1 MALNPIAYTEKVV
14 RSFLRYQ
21 LTAYPFADPRLHAQM
36 RELLSLDRTRRSPL
50 LKGPYV
56 SLSRPFRQGAPI
68 DALIAGNL
76 LHPHL
81 RERIPREITHLY
93 GHQERAI
100 RAIAAG
106 RTTLVSTGTG
116 SGKTECFLY
125 PIVSRCLQLRDEA
138 APPGISAVI
147 VYPMNALAEDQLM
160 RLRSLL
166 AGTGIPFG
174 IYVGKTPEGE
184 AEVAGVRLPAGS
196 SRADYEARLARAR
209 RDGKG
214 ETVYPPEEVCSREA
228 MRSAGR
234 QPRILLTNVKQLE
247 LLLTRQ
253 QDVEL
258 FADAR
263 LDFLV
268 FDEAHTFTG
277 ALGAETAC
285 LIRRLRAFCDTGG
298 DIGGDTGGNADAG
311 GERRPDHRPGR
322 PAVLLRE
329 GAGASSG
336 RSDGREPE
344 SFHADRTACVATSA
358 TIVDRETPE
367 AARNFA
373 ARFFGVAP
381 DAVTTVGEDYEAE
394 VWAEP
399 RSVPPVPGEDPAGLL
414 DRCVRAVEDEDGSGA
429 AVRAVWRSL
438 AGEELGEGA
447 RPGFGIGDQR
457 SRFGVEGEPSRAG
470 VKGAHPGSGAGDAG
484 EGARPRPDSEG
495 VGGWPEAL
503 YVALSRNELV
513 FRLNEE
519 LETPRA
525 LDELPPALERHVGRP
540 VTEAEILIWLTLGAA
555 ARHEG
560 RPLLR
565 PVVHGFVRGIGGA
578 VVSFPEGIDGPRLWL
593 AAEDEAG
600 PAALLDGEREKE
612 SATSAAAPSTCG
624 PTGESGSPLDRGRDK
639 GPAAGMGRY
648 PQCSPSTGRG
658 RSIVYRDGELPGLP
672 GGRNTIVPA
681 SAGEREGE
689 PSTSTVAPP
698 MSGPV
703 GEREGEPPASRE
715 PGEGQER
722 RRAPGEGHARFP
734 VTTCTTCGQHYY
746 VAFLKDFT
754 FTGKRPGGGE
764 AGAAGSWWEPLDETL
779 GGWRV
784 VLVDRLIGASDDE
797 DDEAEER
804 PAARRRAAPS
814 LGARASRPHEQS
826 AGQSPATRATHPR
839 EPSAAPSLGTA
850 RPEKMRASL
859 PHDPPPHSRAAP
871 LWFCRRCGAAHPRPV
886 SRCLHCG
893 HAGEPVQLHAVRQR
907 EANPGRLTSCLSCG
921 AVGHR
926 LGGRYR
932 EPARPVRA
940 INVADVH
947 VLAQDMVHHAARRRL
962 LVFCDNRQDAA
973 FQAGWMKDHARRFRL
988 RALMAEGIRANPCSV
1003 GDLTAWLDDRLD
1015 ADESLSRALIP
1026 EVWQVAR
1033 REGGGRGGRG
1043 SGGGR
1048 HAQERR
1054 KYLRFQVL
1062 REVALSSRQA
1072 LGLEPWGRMKVEYEG
1087 LDASLPWIQD
1097 HAHALGIPAER
1108 LCEGVASVLDYLR
1121 RKRALHDPEHE
1132 IFTRRWMEGDREIQQ
1147 GYLPGFL
1154 APNATKLRRAADE
1167 RPALVTQWLSG
1178 GGGGR
1183 RGGGGDTTIRHI
1195 PGSAG
1200 VPPALGGGGGD
1211 TTIRQIARKWGVP
1224 AEDVEPFLE
1233 SLFDLL
1239 VGRALL
1245 VPVRLK
1251 GARGRPLPNVGG
1263 VYQVNADRLRLGP
1276 NRGVMRCRSC
1286 RRTTTRDLPH
1296 GRCPAWRCDGVL
1308 EWVREDGD
1316 DYDLHLLDGAYS
1328 MLRPE
1333 EHTAMVPNEE
1343 RERLEN
1349 LFKGSSDAVNCLVC
1363 TPTLELG
1370 IDIGQLDSV
1379 LMRNVPPLPANYWQ
1393 RAGRAGRRHR
1403 MAVDLTYC
1411 RPVSHDRAYFA
1422 DPPKLLAGRID
1433 PPAFNL
1439 RNEVMIAKHV
1449 HATVIAGLHRL
1460 CRDGGGDGDGD
1471 GARHAAPAGS
1481 SHPEVAE
1488 RKDARDVSRHAAP
1501 AGSRRR
1507 SEAEREEIWDGSR
1520 YATSAGSSHPEAAER
1535 KEVRDGSRHP
1545 APAGSRRRSGAE
1557 REEIREVLRRCL
1569 PRRVEPYLF
1578 EGGEVRDAPFDFGPL
1593 RDLVWRY
1600 AQDLAADVRRVF
1612 EQGWPEADAGVTDP
1626 AVLRARVDGFADRLE
1641 AVVARLRRRLRWA
1654 MDQIRRL
1661 NATRERQGTLDP
1673 EDEALFRRC
1682 DALVKRLKGAGR
1694 RRRREAEGHDDFNTF
1709 SVLAAEG
1716 FLPGYGLETGS
1727 VAGWAEIPFWRTGAM
1742 DFSLPRPPAV
1752 ALREYVPGNLIYA
1765 NGHRFVARRFH
1776 RDLGEDRAEMPV
1788 YTVSAERQAL
1798 RPAGPGEG
1806 ASPLA
1811 GQVLQAMSVC
1821 DADLVHTS
1829 HISDE
1834 EDLRF
1839 QLGVAVYGMELG
1851 PHDGGRAYR
1860 WGPRPML
1867 LRRGVRLRLVN
1878 VGAAAAL
1885 GERGELGYPVCTVC
1899 GQSVSPLSSERQRET
1914 FRESHAERCRRSP
1927 EAIGFYADVVADALS
1942 LPASDDPTT
1951 AYSVLEALRFGAARV
1966 LDMHMDDLQ
1975 ILVIGHV
1982 ERTEVDGLLWDPM
1995 PGGSGLPERLCGRFE
2010 EVVDV
2015 AREVVEGCPALCA
2028 SSCIDC
2034 LQTFRNAHYHR
2045 FLSRA
2050 AARDRLDEWGRRLS
2064 FAHAV
2069 PPRRPVAASAPRGNA
2084 VPVNDAEVELR
2095 HLLLAAGFAE
2105 GVRGERIR
2113 LGRALGATTPDVIY
2127 RGEDHEPDEGVCIY
2141 LDGLSRHLHG
2151 NPETAE
2157 RDREIRA
2164 WLRGQGYEVVEIA
2177 AVELDD
2183 EDAMVRHFRRLAG
2196 YLGMRELRK
2205 RVRDD
2210 RSWFR
2215 GRESER
2221 GGRVRSDSEAASGG
2235 GARNAGEEERGRA
2248 ASGGEEEHG
2257 RIARGGRDEGRGQR
2271 THGEE
2276 GEPGRRARGS
2286 RVEADGRGAWRGGD
2300 ETHGEETPGR
2310 PPRARLRLVTPAA
2323 DARYV
2328 RCVPLAP
2335 LAAAAGAFGDP
2346 HTVPEESDWEWVEVE
2361 TARPLRRGMFVARV
2375 VGRSMEPAVPDGA
2388 WCLFASPVTG
2398 TRAGRVVLV
2407 RLDDAFDPDTGQ
2419 RFTVKRYRSEKTADE
2434 EGWRH
2439 VRITLSPDN
2448 PEFSPI
2454 EFEAEDECSVAVV
2467 AELVEVIGP
2476 EPPAGGS
2483 ADP

>member
-36 RELLSLDRTRRSPL
+36 RALLSLDRTRRSPL
-50 LKGPYV
+50 LQGPYV

-68 DALIAGNL
+68 DALIAENL

-81 RERIPREITHLY
+81 RERVPKGIAHLY

-125 PIVSRCLQLRDEA
+125 PIVSRCLHLRDEA

-160 RLRSLL
+160 RLRALL

-196 SRADYEARLARAR
+196 SRADYEARLERVRRA
-209 RDGKG
+209 GSG
-214 ETVYPPEEVCSREA
+214 ETAYPPEEVCSREA
-228 MRSAGR
+228 MRTPGR

-253 QDVEL
+253 QDIEL

-285 LIRRLRAFCDTGG
+285 LIRRLRAFCN
-298 DIGGDTGGNADAG
+298 TGGNADAG
-311 GERRPDHRPGR
+311 RDRRPGR
-322 PAVLLRE
+322 PAVLPRE
-329 GAGASSG
+329 TADARPQRAGG
-336 RSDGREPE
+336 RGTDV
-344 SFHADRTACVATSA
+344 FHAGRTTCVATSA
-358 TIVDRETPE
+358 TIVDRGDPG

-381 DAVTTVGEDYEAE
+381 EAVATVGEDYEAE

-399 RSVPPVPGEDPAGLL
+399 RSVPPAPGEDPAGIL
-414 DRCVRAVEDEDGSGA
+414 DRCVHAVKDEDGSGA
-429 AVRAVWRSL
+429 GVRAAYRSL
-438 AGEELGEGA
+438 AGEALPVGEELVEGA
-447 RPGFGIGDQR
+447 RPWHGAGDER
-457 SRFGVEGEPSRAG
+457 SRPGAEGERSRLGVKGRSPRPEAEGERLDLGVEGRRLRSDAGGGRPQLEPEGERLRPGAEDDGRLRPDAEGERSRPG
-470 VKGAHPGSGAGDAG
+470 VKGARPESGIGDAEEG
-484 EGARPRPDSEG
+484 SRPRFGAEGA
-495 VGGWPEAL
+495 GGWPEAL
-503 YVALSRNELV
+503 HAALSRNELV
-513 FRLNEE
+513 FRLNEV

-540 VTEAEILIWLTLGAA
+540 VTEAEILAWLTLGAA
-555 ARHEG
+555 ARCEG

-578 VVSFPEGIDGPRLWL
+578 VVSFPEDAGGPRLWL

-600 PAALLDGEREKE
+600 PAEPLDGKREGEFSTNAATPSMSGPAGRARLTGGPREEQGSGRRDGTQPPMQFDARSQPGNHLPGER
-612 SATSAAAPSTCG
+612 
-624 PTGESGSPLDRGRDK
+624 SGSR
-639 GPAAGMGRY
+639 
-648 PQCSPSTGRG
+648 Q
-658 RSIVYRDGELPGLP
+658 LPGLP
-672 GGRNTIVPA
+672 GGRSTIVPA

-689 PSTSTVAPP
+689 TSTDAAAPS
-698 MSGPV
+698 MSSPTR
-703 GEREGEPPASRE
+703 EHEGEPSATEESDERQAPDGTRE
-715 PGEGQER
+715 RSQ
-722 RRAPGEGHARFP
+722 APGESHARFP

-754 FTGKRPGGGE
+754 FTGKQPGGGE
-764 AGAAGSWWEPLDETL
+764 AGSGNSGGSWWEPLDETF
-779 GGWRV
+779 GGRRV

-797 DDEAEER
+797 DHDEADSVASGRAVSGAIDRDETGFDESDDAPPPPPAHTAPPPGMACPVGTRAFR
-804 PAARRRAAPS
+804 PHDRLPSGHSAPLESDTSSGAAHPPSPTHATPPPRRAADT
-814 LGARASRPHEQS
+814 ARDAP
-826 AGQSPATRATHPR
+826 PHPR
-839 EPSAAPSLGTA
+839 T
-850 RPEKMRASL
+850 
-859 PHDPPPHSRAAP
+859 AP

-893 HAGEPVQLHAVRQR
+893 HAGAPVQLHAVRQR

-921 AVGHR
+921 ATGHR

-947 VLAQDMVHHAARRRL
+947 VLAQDMVHHAGRRRL

-988 RALMAEGIRANPCSV
+988 RALMAEGIRTSPRSV
-1003 GDLTAWLDDRLD
+1003 GDLAAWLDDLLD
-1015 ADESLSRALIP
+1015 ADEALSRALIP

-1033 REGGGRGGRG
+1033 RESGGGREG
-1043 SGGGR
+1043 GGGR

-1062 REVALSSRQA
+1062 REVTLSSRQA
-1072 LGLEPWGRMKVEYEG
+1072 LGLEPWGRMKVEYQG
-1087 LDASLPWIQD
+1087 LDASLPWIQE
-1097 HAHALGIPAER
+1097 HAHALGPPAER

-1132 IFTRRWMEGDREIQQ
+1132 IFGKHWMEGDREIQQ

-1154 APNATKLRRAADE
+1154 APNATKLRRGATE
-1167 RPALVTQWLSG
+1167 KPALVTQWLSG

-1183 RGGGGDTTIRHI
+1183 
-1195 PGSAG
+1195 
-1200 VPPALGGGGGD
+1200 GGGGGD
-1211 TTIRQIARKWGVP
+1211 TTIRRIARKWGMP
-1224 AEDVEPFLE
+1224 APDVEPFLE
-1233 SLFDLL
+1233 GLFDFLVERGLL
-1239 VGRALL
+1239 AA
-1245 VPVRLK
+1245 VRLK
-1251 GARGRPLPNVGG
+1251 GARGRPLPNVSG
-1263 VYQVNADRLRLGP
+1263 VYQVNADKLRLNP
-1276 NRGVMRCRSC
+1276 NRGVRRCRSC

-1296 GRCPAWRCDGVL
+1296 GRCPAWRCDGGL
-1308 EWVREDGD
+1308 ERVREDGD
-1316 DYDLHLLDGAYS
+1316 NYDLHLLDGAYS

-1349 LFKGSSDAVNCLVC
+1349 LFKGASDAVNCLVC

-1370 IDIGQLDSV
+1370 VDIGQLDSV

-1460 CRDGGGDGDGD
+1460 CRDG
-1471 GARHAAPAGS
+1471 
-1481 SHPEVAE
+1481 
-1488 RKDARDVSRHAAP
+1488 SRHAAP
-1501 AGSRRR
+1501 AG
-1507 SEAEREEIWDGSR
+1507 
-1520 YATSAGSSHPEAAER
+1520 
-1535 KEVRDGSRHP
+1535 
-1545 APAGSRRRSGAE
+1545 
-1557 REEIREVLRRCL
+1557 
-1569 PRRVEPYLF
+1569 
-1578 EGGEVRDAPFDFGPL
+1578 
-1593 RDLVWRY
+1593 
-1600 AQDLAADVRRVF
+1600 
-1612 EQGWPEADAGVTDP
+1612 
-1626 AVLRARVDGFADRLE
+1626 
-1641 AVVARLRRRLRWA
+1641 
-1654 MDQIRRL
+1654 
-1661 NATRERQGTLDP
+1661 
-1673 EDEALFRRC
+1673 
-1682 DALVKRLKGAGR
+1682 R
-1694 RRRREAEGHDDFNTF
+1694 RRRRQAEGHDDFNTF

-1716 FLPGYGLETGS
+1716 FLPGYGLEVGS
-1727 VAGWAEIPFWRTGAM
+1727 VVGWAEIPFWRTGAM

-1788 YTVSAERQAL
+1788 YAVSAERQAV
-1798 RPAGPGEG
+1798 RPAGHGEG
-1806 ASPLA
+1806 ASPLG

-1821 DADLVHTS
+1821 DADLIHTS

-1851 PHDGGRAYR
+1851 PHGGGRAYR
-1860 WGPRPML
+1860 WGPRPVL

-1878 VGAAAAL
+1878 VGAAAAI
-1885 GERGELGYPVCTVC
+1885 GERGEFGYPVCTVC

-1914 FRESHAERCRRSP
+1914 FRASHAERCRRPP
-1927 EAIGFYADVVADALS
+1927 EPIGFYADVVADALS
-1942 LPASDDPTT
+1942 LPACDDPTT

-1982 ERTEVDGLLWDPM
+1982 ERTPVDGLLWDPM
-1995 PGGSGLPERLCGRFE
+1995 PGGSGLLERLCERFG
-2010 EVVDV
+2010 EVMAV
-2015 AREVVEGCPALCA
+2015 AREVVEGCPAVCA

-2034 LQTFRNAHYHR
+2034 LRTFRNAYYHP
-2045 FLSRA
+2045 FLVRA
-2050 AARDRLDEWGRRLS
+2050 TARERLDEWGRRLA
-2064 FAHAV
+2064 FEHDV
-2069 PPRRPVAASAPRGNA
+2069 PPRQPAAAPAPGGHA
-2084 VPVNDAEVELR
+2084 APVNDAETKLR
-2095 HLLLAAGFAE
+2095 HLLLAAGFAD
-2105 GVRGERIR
+2105 GIRGEQIR
-2113 LGRALGATTPDVIY
+2113 LDRALGTTTPDVVY
-2127 RGEDHEPDEGVCIY
+2127 RGEDHEPDEGVCLY

-2157 RDREIRA
+2157 QDRDIRA
-2164 WLRGQGYEVVEIA
+2164 WLRNHGYEVVEIA
-2177 AVELDD
+2177 ASELDD

-2196 YLGMRELRK
+2196 YLGMRELRS

-2215 GRESER
+2215 GREGAGGGRTWSGRDEER
-2221 GGRVRSDSEAASGG
+2221 GRTARGSGEAAGGSGAARSDREEESGRAVRSVGEEVSGG
-2235 GARNAGEEERGRA
+2235 RMRSGPEGERGRTAHNGREEERGRTA
-2248 ASGGEEEHG
+2248 HNGREEERG
-2257 RIARGGRDEGRGQR
+2257 RTAHNGREEEYGRAVRRGEDETDGQ
-2271 THGEE
+2271 T
-2276 GEPGRRARGS
+2276 PRRS
-2286 RVEADGRGAWRGGD
+2286 GD
-2300 ETHGEETPGR
+2300 EMRGP

-2328 RCVPLAP
+2328 RCVPLVP
-2335 LAAAAGAFGDP
+2335 LAAAAGTFGDP
-2346 HTVPEESDWEWVEVE
+2346 HTVPGESEWEWVEVD

-2375 VGRSMEPAVPDGA
+2375 VGRSMEPAVPGGA

-2398 TRAGRVVLV
+2398 TRAGKVVLV
-2407 RLDDAFDPDTGQ
+2407 QLHDALDPDTGQ
-2419 RFTVKRYRSEKTADE
+2419 RFTVKRYRSEKTPGED
-2434 EGWRH
+2434 GWRH
-2439 VRITLSPDN
+2439 VRITLAPDN

-2454 EFEAEDECSVAVV
+2454 ELKEEDEGSVAVV

-2476 EPPAGGS
+2476 EPQAEGQ
-2483 ADP
+2483 ADS

>member
-81 RERIPREITHLY
+81 RERIPKGITHLY

-138 APPGISAVI
+138 APPGISAVV

-298 DIGGDTGGNADAG
+298 DIGGNTGGNADVGGNTGGNADAG
-311 GERRPDHRPGR
+311 RDRRPDRRPGR

-329 GAGASSG
+329 GAGARPG
-336 RSDGREPE
+336 RADGRGPD
-344 SFHADRTACVATSA
+344 SFHADRTTCVATSA
-358 TIVDRETPE
+358 TIVDREAPE

-381 DAVTTVGEDYEAE
+381 EVVTTVGEDYEAE

-414 DRCVRAVEDEDGSGA
+414 DRCARAVEDEDGSGA
-429 AVRAVWRSL
+429 GIRAVWRSL

-447 RPGFGIGDQR
+447 RPGFGIEDRR
-457 SRFGVEGEPSRAG
+457 SRFGAEDGRSQPEAGDGRPRHETEGERPRPGIGDRRLRPDAGNGRPRLEAEDERSRPGIGDRRSQPGAESEPSRAG
-470 VKGAHPGSGAGDAG
+470 VKGAHPGSGAGDAEEG
-484 EGARPRPDSEG
+484 GRSRPGAEGA
-495 VGGWPEAL
+495 GGWPEAL

-578 VVSFPEGIDGPRLWL
+578 VVSFPEGIAGPRLWL

-600 PAALLDGEREKE
+600 PAAPLDGEREKE
-612 SATSAAAPSTCG
+612 SPTRAAAPSTSG
-624 PTGESGSPLDRGRDK
+624 PTGEREGH
-639 GPAAGMGRY
+639 
-648 PQCSPSTGRG
+648 T
-658 RSIVYRDGELPGLP
+658 
-672 GGRNTIVPA
+672 PA
-681 SAGEREGE
+681 SQ
-689 PSTSTVAPP
+689 
-698 MSGPV
+698 
-703 GEREGEPPASRE
+703 E

-764 AGAAGSWWEPLDETL
+764 AGAGSSWWEPLDETL
-779 GGWRV
+779 GGRRV

-797 DDEAEER
+797 DDEAEEH
-804 PAARRRAAPS
+804 PAARRRAATATAP
-814 LGARASRPHEQS
+814 LGTRASRPHEQS

-850 RPEKMRASL
+850 RPERTRTSLPLRHSRESGNPGVQGTARPEKMRASR

-893 HAGEPVQLHAVRQR
+893 HAGEPVRLHAVRQR

-1097 HAHALGIPAER
+1097 HAHAFGIPAER

-1132 IFTRRWMEGDREIQQ
+1132 IFTRHWMEGDREIQQ

-1154 APNATKLRRAADE
+1154 APNATKLRRAANE
-1167 RPALVTQWLSG
+1167 KPALVTQWLSG
-1178 GGGGR
+1178 G
-1183 RGGGGDTTIRHI
+1183 
-1195 PGSAG
+1195 S
-1200 VPPALGGGGGD
+1200 GGD
-1211 TTIRQIARKWGVP
+1211 TTIRQIARKWGVS

-1263 VYQVNADRLRLGP
+1263 VWQVNADRLRLAP

-1349 LFKGSSDAVNCLVC
+1349 LFKGTSDAVNCLVC

-1439 RNEVMIAKHV
+1439 RNEVMIAKHA

-1460 CRDGGGDGDGD
+1460 CRDGGGDGDD
-1471 GARHAAPAGS
+1471 LRR
-1481 SHPEVAE
+1481 PEVE
-1488 RKDARDVSRHAAP
+1488 RGDARGGSRHA
-1501 AGSRRR
+1501 
-1507 SEAEREEIWDGSR
+1507 
-1520 YATSAGSSHPEAAER
+1520 
-1535 KEVRDGSRHP
+1535 

-1593 RDLVWRY
+1593 RDLVRRN
-1600 AQDLAADVRRVF
+1600 AQDLAADVQRVF

-1661 NATRERQGTLDP
+1661 NAMRERQGTLDP

-1694 RRRREAEGHDDFNTF
+1694 RRREAEGHDDGNTF

-1788 YTVSAERQAL
+1788 YAVSAERQAL
-1798 RPAGPGEG
+1798 RPASPGEG
-1806 ASPLA
+1806 ASPLG

-1942 LPASDDPTT
+1942 LPACDDPTT

-1995 PGGSGLPERLCGRFE
+1995 PGGSGLPERLCERFE

-2084 VPVNDAEVELR
+2084 APVNDAEVELR

-2127 RGEDHEPDEGVCIY
+2127 RGEDHQPDEGVCIY

-2183 EDAMVRHFRRLAG
+2183 EAAMVRHFRRLAG

-2215 GRESER
+2215 GREAER

-2235 GARNAGEEERGRA
+2235 RARNGGEEERGRA

-2257 RIARGGRDEGRGQR
+2257 RIARGGRDEGRGQG
-2271 THGEE
+2271 TLGEE

-2286 RVEADGRGAWRGGD
+2286 RVEADGQGAWRGGD

-2323 DARYV
+2323 DARYA

-2407 RLDDAFDPDTGQ
+2407 RLDDALDPDTGQ
-2419 RFTVKRYRSEKTADE
+2419 RFTVKRYRSEKTAGE

-2454 EFEAEDECSVAVV
+2454 EFEAEDEGSVAVV

-2483 ADP
+2483 ADQ